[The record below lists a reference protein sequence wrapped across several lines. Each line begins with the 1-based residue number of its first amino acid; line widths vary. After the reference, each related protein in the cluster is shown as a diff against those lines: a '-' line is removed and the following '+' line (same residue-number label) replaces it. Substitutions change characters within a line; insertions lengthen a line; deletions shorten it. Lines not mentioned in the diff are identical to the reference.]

1 MSERI
6 DREIEEILRRLD
18 SHPARRRRS
27 LRWRLRSVVTSLWGA
42 VASRVR
48 GISLGQVMIGSFLII
63 CVAYFFR
70 YLNPQLMRWII
81 IAGLLLFFASFV
93 LSLRRSNSPISR
105 ERRWRGQR
113 VDYDEPNL
121 AERLRSWFDRSR
133 RGRRW

>member
-1 MSERI
+1 
-6 DREIEEILRRLD
+6 
-18 SHPARRRRS
+18 
-27 LRWRLRSVVTSLWGA
+27 VTSLWGA